1 MPRLILAAAPAP
13 ALLAETWQALEAR
26 SDGSFFQGWSWTGC
40 TYAARFPDPVLLRAE
55 ESGRVLALGLFN
67 RRPRRLARSCLHLG
81 ESGDA
86 ARDAVFIEH
95 NGFLIDRAAPAGLA
109 AACLRAA
116 LTLALP
122 NGGTRRLVLSG
133 IGDDLFAAA
142 RSFAPRV
149 TDTRPAPFV
158 DLAALRAR
166 GGPYLDRLSANTRYQ
181 LRRSAR
187 AYAARGPLAVQRA
200 ASLAEALDFLDRL
213 ARLHQRTWQARG
225 KPGAFANPA
234 FREFHAALI
243 ARGLPRGEVDL
254 LRIAA
259 GGDAIGYL
267 YNFRYRD
274 RIAAYQSGFDYEA
287 AGAHAKPGLTCHH
300 LAIEHYAATGAVAYD
315 FLAGGDR
322 YKASLA
328 DAAATLHWIEMS
340 PTATLPGLLDRAR
353 SLAHACRARF
363 T

>member
-1 MPRLILAAAPAP
+1 MPRLTLAAAPAP
-13 ALLAETWQALEAR
+13 PLLAETWQALEAR
-26 SDGSFFQGWSWTGC
+26 AGGSFFQGWSWTGC
-40 TYAARFPDPVLLRAE
+40 DYATRFPDPVLLRAE

-67 RRPRRLARSCLHLG
+67 RRPRRLARSSLHLG

-86 ARDAVFIEH
+86 ALDAVFIEH

-122 NGGTRRLVLSG
+122 EGGTRRLVLSG
-133 IGDDLFAAA
+133 IDDDLFAVA
-142 RSFAPRV
+142 RPFAPHV
-149 TDTRPAPFV
+149 TAVRPAPFV
-158 DLAALRAR
+158 DLAGLRTR
-166 GGPYLDRLSANTRYQ
+166 GVPYLDRLSANTRYQ